1 LLLDWIGLPAR
12 VLRAALDRTELTRV
26 AEPLD
31 NLIRV
36 EPAGEGPCWLLL
48 EVMAEWKTGYE
59 KTVRDHW
66 ENARRARKPALP
78 VVLVL
83 RKGHG
88 RTTMRAQE
96 SLESSALGVTVEMFR
111 YFVVKLWEIS
121 AEDLAAHGP
130 AIALP
135 FVPFAGNASE
145 TTVHV
150 SFERL
155 WRAKGHARNDLLVAL
170 AVNSLRVFP
179 GPNWFATIPLEHRM
193 KLNSPHLDQFI
204 AERSAPLVA
213 EARSAAALEAKR
225 DMVARWMR
233 ARCGPRKAAL
243 LIVSLGTASE
253 PKLNRATAILE
264 SVKDDAALL
273 AALKKLL
280 PPRRSRA
287 R

>member
-1 LLLDWIGLPAR
+1 MANLLLEWIGLPSR

-36 EPAGEGPCWLLL
+36 EPEGEGPCWLLL

-96 SLESSALGVTVEMFR
+96 SLESSALGVTVEIFR
-111 YFVVKLWEIS
+111 FYVVKLWEIS
-121 AEDLAAHGP
+121 ADDLAEHGP

-145 TTVHV
+145 TTVRA

-155 WRAKGHARNDLLVAL
+155 SRKADASRNDLLMAL
-170 AVNSLRVFP
+170 AVNSSRVFP
-179 GPNWFATIPLEHRM
+179 TLDGSVTIPPEIRM
-193 KLNSPHLDQFI
+193 KSPFLDQI
-204 AERSAPLVA
+204 VAERTAALLA
-213 EARSAAALEAKR
+213 EATLEAKR

-233 ARCGPRKAAL
+233 ARCGPRKAAP
-243 LIVSLGTASE
+243 LIASLRTASDA
-253 PKLNRATAILE
+253 KLSRATQLLE
-264 SVKDDAALL
+264 SVKDDDALL

-280 PPRRSRA
+280 PARRSHA